1 MSKRTATRGHGY
13 ERDLQDLTME
23 TSPEMGKAT
32 VMASDDERDA
42 HERNR
47 ENRES

>member
-1 MSKRTATRGHGY
+1 MSKRTATKGHEY
-13 ERDLQDLTME
+13 ERDLQDPTVE
-23 TSPEMGKAT
+23 TSPEMGEAT
-32 VMASDDERDA
+32 VMASDDEINA